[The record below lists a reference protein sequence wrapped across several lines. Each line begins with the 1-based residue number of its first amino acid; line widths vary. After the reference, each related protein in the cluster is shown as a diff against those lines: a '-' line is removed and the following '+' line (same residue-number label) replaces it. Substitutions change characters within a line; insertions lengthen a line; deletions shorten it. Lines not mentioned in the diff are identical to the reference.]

1 MVRSPGVGSPR
12 RLAAIM
18 FTDIVGSAASA
29 QADERAALQRLREL
43 EDIVRPLFT
52 EFQGREVKS
61 TGDGFLV
68 EFSSTLQAARC
79 GIEINRRLHERNSR
93 SDTLPLELR
102 IGIHLGDVE
111 QSGEDILGDAV
122 NIASRIESLANP
134 GGICVSQQVYDQV
147 RNKLDHPIVSIG
159 RIGLKNIDLPTEVYA
174 VSLPWVPFP
183 SPNDVMMSEGLTQE
197 ASSHTRS
204 LVKSYL
210 ARANERT
217 GRHYPK
223 LITKLAMR
231 NGIVDVELLN
241 APEIPPALGK
251 FSGEVDYGRTDTF
264 RVISGA
270 ETVKVIIDSKN
281 LAKLLA
287 LIPKKNVMKV
297 IGNLAEIVVS
307 ETEEILETPG
317 VVAMMTNELFESG
330 VNMREFMTCSPA
342 SIIVVDERDAWKAYE
357 ALKRF
362 Q

>member
-1 MVRSPGVGSPR
+1 
-12 RLAAIM
+12 M
-18 FTDIVGSAASA
+18 FTDTVGSAAAA
-29 QADERAALQRLREL
+29 QSDEAGTLLRLREQQEFL
-43 EDIVRPLFT
+43 RPLFT
-52 EFQGREVKS
+52 EYQGREVKS

-68 EFSSTLQAARC
+68 EFSSALQATRC
-79 GIEINRRLHERNSR
+79 AIAINLRLHERNSQAN
-93 SDTLPLELR
+93 TVPVELR

-111 QSGEDILGDAV
+111 QNGEDIFGDAV

-147 RNKLDHPIVSIG
+147 RNKLEHPIVSIG

-174 VSLPWVPFP
+174 LSLPWLSFP
-183 SPNDVMMSEGLTQE
+183 APNAVMVREGLTAQ
-197 ASSHTRS
+197 ASGHTQS

-210 ARANERT
+210 ARANTSSDR
-217 GRHYPK
+217 RRPK

-281 LAKLLA
+281 LTKLLA

-297 IGNLAEIVVS
+297 VGNLAEIVVS

-317 VVAMMTNELFESG
+317 VVAMMTNELFENG
-330 VNMREFMTCSPA
+330 VNMLEFMTCSPA
-342 SIIVVDERDAWKAYE
+342 SIIVVDEKDAWKAYE
-357 ALKRF
+357 ALKTF